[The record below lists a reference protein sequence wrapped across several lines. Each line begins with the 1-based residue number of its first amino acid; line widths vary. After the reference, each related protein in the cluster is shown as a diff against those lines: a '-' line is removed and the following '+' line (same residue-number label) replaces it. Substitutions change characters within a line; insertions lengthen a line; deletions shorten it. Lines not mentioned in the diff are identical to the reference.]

1 MSPKVEVP
9 VKPSASDPIPAI
21 EEVGRYL
28 EQAEARAKSVKELAK
43 ELADDKTAR
52 ATNDRDDTQQVSIL

>member
-43 ELADDKTAR
+43 ELACQSHQR
-52 ATNDRDDTQQVSIL
+52 